1 MNYRRARMPEL
12 PEVETIKRG
21 LQERIVG
28 KTIAQVEILDPISIG
43 VPPPEQFATA
53 LEKRLF
59 TEVRRRGKYLII
71 SLDFD
76 KKLIAHLKMTG
87 QLVYLENDVPREKHT
102 YLIFHFT
109 DGSQLRLNDARR
121 FARLYLVSSLEDPV
135 ISGLSNQGPEP
146 LEDDFTLERFKKLFN
161 KRKGQI
167 KPLLLNQSFIAGI
180 GNIYA
185 NEILFRAR
193 ILPDRK
199 ANSLSEGEI
208 EKLFKAIR
216 ETLAE
221 GIKHRGTTIANY
233 VDAEGEE
240 GKFQNY
246 LKVYGRSGKP
256 CYECKGTIKHTIIG
270 GRGSFFCPTC
280 QK

>member
-1 MNYRRARMPEL
+1 MPEL

-21 LQERIVG
+21 LQKRVVG

-43 VPPPEQFATA
+43 FPSPEQFATA

-71 SLDFD
+71 SLDSD

-87 QLVYLENDVPREKHT
+87 QLVCLEKDVPREKHT

-109 DGSQLRLNDARR
+109 DGSQLRLNDARQ

-135 ISGLSNQGPEP
+135 ISGLSNLGPEP
-146 LEDDFTLERFKKLFN
+146 LEDDFTLERFKKLLN

-208 EKLFKAIR
+208 EELFKAIR

-233 VDAEGEE
+233 VDADGEE

-256 CYECKGTIKHTIIG
+256 CYKCQGTIKHAIIG
-270 GRGSFFCPTC
+270 GRSSFFCPNC